1 MKSIEF
7 LYLSQE
13 DVIQVGLSMSD
24 TIAIVEDVLKDHA
37 EKSCEN
43 PPKPGIHPL
52 PDAFIHAMP
61 AYLPRKNLSGM
72 KWVSGFFSN
81 QRHGLPSIM
90 GLMVLNDV
98 TTGQPLA
105 LMEAGYITA
114 LRTAALSGVSARY
127 LAVPDAKKVGIVGAG
142 VQGRYNLLSLKDVLP
157 GIESV
162 HVHDSDPHASARL
175 KELMQGCVPFQ
186 IEIRSTIQ
194 EVFEDADIIISAIGR
209 PKERIFKEQWVKQ
222 GALVLPVGPRGWE
235 SAAIGRMDKLVVDD
249 WGQFSHLY
257 DGEGGYYAP
266 LPPLHA
272 ELGEIVTG
280 KKPGRESPLERIINF
295 NLGMAILDIAV
306 GNEILMRARRNNLGR
321 FLPLMQ
327 GSMPFC

>member
-1 MKSIEF
+1 
-7 LYLSQE
+7 
-13 DVIQVGLSMSD
+13 
-24 TIAIVEDVLKDHA
+24 
-37 EKSCEN
+37 
-43 PPKPGIHPL
+43 
-52 PDAFIHAMP
+52 
-61 AYLPRKNLSGM
+61 
-72 KWVSGFFSN
+72 
-81 QRHGLPSIM
+81 M

-127 LAVPDAKKVGIVGAG
+127 LAVPEAKKVGVVGAG

-257 DGEGGYYAP
+257 DGEDGYYAP
-266 LPPLHA
+266 LPRLSA

-280 KKPGRESPLERIINF
+280 KKPGRQSPAERIINF

-306 GNEILMRARRNNLGR
+306 ANDILARAQRDKLGR
-321 FLPLMQ
+321 VLPLMTD
-327 GSMPFC
+327 SLPFF